1 MNNKTIT
8 SNKSVKANG
17 FNSFFVNVGTNL
29 AKTIPSDPRSPE
41 IYMTRNPC
49 SMVLLP
55 TENNEVISIIKNLKD
70 NSPGW
75 DAVAAKVVKA
85 SYSSFIEPLTHILNL
100 SIRNGVVPIEM
111 KLAKVTPLFK
121 TDDLMIFSN
130 YRPVSV
136 LPAFSK
142 ILERLMYNRLLS
154 FINKFSLLHP
164 YQFGFRNNHSPELA
178 LLYLVDKISNA
189 LDNGECVLGLFLDF
203 SKAFDTVN
211 HDILLTKLEYLG
223 IRGIPLEWFKSYLAD
238 RRQYVIYNDI
248 KSSCKTITCGV
259 PQGSILGPLL
269 FLLYIN
275 DLANVSDVIFSLFFA
290 DDSNMF
296 LSGKNSDDLIKLM
309 NTEITKVIEWLR
321 INKLSLNLKKT
332 HFMVFRKSRRKIELK
347 EDVIIDNVK
356 IDYVTQTKF
365 LGVILDQHLTFES
378 HVQYTKGKIAR
389 GIGILYKAKKYLKE
403 SSMKTLYYAF
413 IYPYFTYCITV
424 WGNTFNSVLKPL
436 IVLQKCTI
444 RIVCGAQRFDHTYPL
459 FQLSKILPLR
469 NLYVYSA
476 QLFLYKYHRQSLP
489 NIFSGFFTINE
500 TIHNHYTRQI
510 EHFHTHLAKSSQT
523 ARTLRCTGVK
533 INNYFMN
540 RLNYNCSDGV
550 YKQKLKEYIL
560 MNDISHLYGGTR

>member
-1 MNNKTIT
+1 MGGGVVPGDTICNITQFKFCLNLHICNDGSPRIGMGDPTTRLGWSVWRPRILIFQKHCEARLEENKNNLKRSWLILKEILNKRRNALPCSRFKMNNKTIT
-8 SNKSVKANG
+8 SNKSVITNG

-55 TENNEVISIIKNLKD
+55 TENNEVISIIKNLKN

-121 TDDLMIFSN
+121 TDDPMIFSN

-238 RRQYVIYNDI
+238 RRQYVIYNGI

-296 LSGKNSDDLIKLM
+296 LSGKNPDDLIKLM
-309 NTEITKVIEWLR
+309 NTVITKVIEWLR
-321 INKLSLNLKKT
+321 INKLSLNLKKNT
-332 HFMVFRKSRRKIELK
+332 FYGVQKKSSKNRTERGCDHWQCENWFCHPNQVPGSHTRSASYFWITCAIHQRKDCKGHWYFVQSKKVSERKLNE
-347 EDVIIDNVK
+347 N
-356 IDYVTQTKF
+356 T
-365 LGVILDQHLTFES
+365 ILCFYISIFHL
-378 HVQYTKGKIAR
+378 
-389 GIGILYKAKKYLKE
+389 
-403 SSMKTLYYAF
+403 LYYSL
-413 IYPYFTYCITV
+413 
-424 WGNTFNSVLKPL
+424 G
-436 IVLQKCTI
+436 Q
-444 RIVCGAQRFDHTYPL
+444 H
-459 FQLSKILPLR
+459 FQLSPQASDCATKMCNKDSMWSTEIWPYLPII
-469 NLYVYSA
+469 
-476 QLFLYKYHRQSLP
+476 P
-489 NIFSGFFTINE
+489 TI
-500 TIHNHYTRQI
+500 
-510 EHFHTHLAKSSQT
+510 
-523 ARTLRCTGVK
+523 
-533 INNYFMN
+533 
-540 RLNYNCSDGV
+540 
-550 YKQKLKEYIL
+550 
-560 MNDISHLYGGTR
+560 